1 LLAVLAAIALRYPL
15 PAVLGGIV
23 LVAGFILMLM
33 IPAMK
38 LRDRPDG
45 PPAAEAS
52 SEPDEGAAM
61 AAEHAGEKLR
71 I

>member
-1 LLAVLAAIALRYPL
+1 MVFSLIAL
-15 PAVLGGIV
+15 I
-23 LVAGFILMLM
+23 AGFVLMLM
-33 IPAMK
+33 IPAVK

-52 SEPDEGAAM
+52 SEPDEGAAL